1 MDLSHRFRVPA
12 SVEEAWTAFN
22 HLDRI
27 APCFPGAT
35 ITTVSGDDFE
45 GSIKVKLGPV
55 ALVYNGSGRFVE
67 RDPDA
72 HRVVIEARGQDR
84 RGNGTATARVTAS
97 FAGDEESTDVEV
109 VTALDITGK
118 PAQFGPGVISDAS
131 DKLLNQFASNV
142 SGRLAEGLGTP
153 VEVIEPIDSLGML
166 RPTPWVDD
174 EEDNEQTIEMEAVR
188 LEPAKTTEP
197 TQPSE
202 AAEPAEPTASGTDGR
217 VEPPPATEVPA
228 TEPEPA
234 LVATDADGL
243 MAVLGSV
250 LRRYAPAIGFV
261 FVAILVVIKMVNRR
275 RHG

>member
-35 ITTVSGDDFE
+35 ITAVSGNDFE

-97 FAGDEESTDVEV
+97 FAGDEESTDVELF
-109 VTALDITGK
+109 TDLDITGK

-142 SGRLAEGLGTP
+142 SGQFAEGLGTP
-153 VEVIEPIDSLGML
+153 VEVIGPIESLGL
-166 RPTPWVDD
+166 LKPTPWVDD

-188 LEPAKTTEP
+188 VEAEEPA
-197 TQPSE
+197 
-202 AAEPAEPTASGTDGR
+202 AAEDDNR
-217 VEPPPATEVPA
+217 VEPPPGAELP
-228 TEPEPA
+228 EPEPA
-234 LVATDADGL
+234 VVPAVDGSQL
-243 MAVLGSV
+243 AGIGAA

-261 FVAILVVIKMVNRR
+261 LLAILILIKMINRR
-275 RHG
+275 RNG